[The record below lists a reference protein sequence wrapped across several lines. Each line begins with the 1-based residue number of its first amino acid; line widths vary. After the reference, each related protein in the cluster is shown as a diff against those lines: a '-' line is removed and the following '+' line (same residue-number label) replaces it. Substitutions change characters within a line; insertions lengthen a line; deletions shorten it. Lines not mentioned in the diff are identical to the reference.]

1 MSEVSLFNHLKEG
14 DINTCYQYL
23 DHASLGGEALVKYLN
38 TLLYYAVSINWENDA
53 KDHPIIVI
61 NAIKNIIADNIDK
74 PSKILLNHGL
84 DILIGKQ
91 VRDDKKYLRDFE
103 NSGPSFAV
111 FVGNLEDAIQAN
123 DWEKAKNLNA
133 KIFLASDRSR
143 AIIDTIADL
152 GLQNIQSNA
161 LFIFHILRAFHF
173 KQKKSQVW
181 AYACCLINVFQS
193 KSLPGPHNK
202 KDIEPNKLFDPILS
216 YNDLGL
222 LKTFAAI
229 ARIWNEEYVREKSY
243 KREISHWL
251 YAIQSSI
258 KKNNI
263 DESEVVIDQNFD
275 YNNYINIAEQIISED
290 SSFENIS
297 KRIVA
302 LEAIRYF
309 GKTKPNKNLYYYI
322 NQIKIS

>member
-1 MSEVSLFNHLKEG
+1 MSEVSLFDRLKEG
-14 DINTCYQYL
+14 DINACYKYL

-38 TLLYYAVSINWENDA
+38 TLLYYSVSINWKNNV

-61 NAIKNIIADNIDK
+61 NAMKNIIADNIDK

-91 VRDDKKYLRDFE
+91 VRDDKKYLSDIE
-103 NSGPSFAV
+103 VSGPSTTV
-111 FVGNLEDAIQAN
+111 FVGSLEDAIQAN
-123 DWEKAKNLNA
+123 DWEKAKILNA

-143 AIIDTIADL
+143 AIIDTIADV

-181 AYACCLINVFQS
+181 SYACCLINILES
-193 KSLPGPHNK
+193 KSLPGPHSK
-202 KDIEPNKLFDPILS
+202 KDIDPGKLIDSVLSNNDPE
-216 YNDLGL
+216 L
-222 LKTFAAI
+222 LLTFAAI
-229 ARIWNEEYVREKSY
+229 SRIWDDEYVRERSY

-251 YAIQSSI
+251 YKNKSSI
-258 KKNNI
+258 EKNNI
-263 DESEVVIDQNFD
+263 DLSKIAINQNLD
-275 YNNYINIAEQIISED
+275 YDNYINIAERIISEG
-290 SSFENIS
+290 SSFEYIS
-297 KRIVA
+297 KRIVE

-309 GKTKPNKNLYYYI
+309 AKTKPKKNLYYYI
-322 NQIKIS
+322 NQIMKS

>member
-1 MSEVSLFNHLKEG
+1 MSEVSLFNRLKEG

-23 DHASLGGEALVKYLN
+23 DNASLGGEALVKYLN
-38 TLLYYAVSINWENDA
+38 TLLYYAVSINWENGA

-91 VRDDKKYLRDFE
+91 VRDDKKYLSDIE
-103 NSGPSFAV
+103 DSGPSTAV
-111 FVGNLEDAIQAN
+111 FVGSLEDAIQVN
-123 DWEKAKNLNA
+123 DWGKAKILTA
-133 KIFLASDRSR
+133 KIFLASDQSR
-143 AIIDTIADL
+143 AVIDTIADL
-152 GLQNIQSNA
+152 GLQDIESNA

-181 AYACCLINVFQS
+181 AYACCLINVLQS
-193 KSLPGPHNK
+193 TSLPGPHNK
-202 KDIEPNKLFDPILS
+202 KDIDPVKIIDS
-216 YNDLGL
+216 IQSHNDPEL
-222 LKTFAAI
+222 LLTFAAVS
-229 ARIWNEEYVREKSY
+229 RIWNEEYVRERSY

-251 YAIQSSI
+251 YKIKPSI

-263 DESEVVIDQNFD
+263 DRSEVVIDQSFE
-275 YNNYINIAEQIISED
+275 YNNYINIAERIISKK
-290 SSFENIS
+290 SSSDNIS
-297 KRIVA
+297 KRIVT

-309 GKTKPNKNLYYYI
+309 ANTKPNKNLYYYI
-322 NQIKIS
+322 NQIKKS